1 MKDTDHTAGL
11 VELLRNSGSYT
22 DCLEAM
28 IKQLDPSRVE
38 SGGSGSNYL
47 NGVALS
53 ENTSSAAA
61 HIDQLTRWGK
71 DPTLIVS
78 VNILTEI
85 IRG

>member
-28 IKQLDPSRVE
+28 IKQLDPSRV
-38 SGGSGSNYL
+38 SSSSMMFMTS
-47 NGVALS
+47 LS
-53 ENTSSAAA
+53 DNLGQ
-61 HIDQLTRWGK
+61 DQLTRWGK